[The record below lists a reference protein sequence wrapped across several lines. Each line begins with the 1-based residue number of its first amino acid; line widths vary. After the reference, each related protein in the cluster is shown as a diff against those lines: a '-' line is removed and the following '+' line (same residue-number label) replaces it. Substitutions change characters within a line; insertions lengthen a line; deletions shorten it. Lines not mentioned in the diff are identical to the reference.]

1 VSRLWLWGPVWLQMA
16 LIFIASSIPN
26 LTQLPGHM
34 SDKTGHGIGYGLLG
48 LVLLRAFAGAR
59 KSGVTL
65 RIVLLTIVCA
75 TAYGVSD
82 EFHQR
87 FVPGRTADVH
97 DVAADAIGA
106 SIAAL
111 GAWAILKTTA
121 VNARRL

>member
-1 VSRLWLWGPVWLQMA
+1 MSRLWLWGPVWLQMA

-26 LTQLPGHM
+26 LTHLPGNM

-48 LVLLRAFAGAR
+48 LVLLRALAGAR
-59 KSGVTL
+59 AAGVTL

-106 SIAAL
+106 SAAAL
-111 GAWAILKTTA
+111 GAWAILKA
-121 VNARRL
+121 AAPHARRL

>member
-1 VSRLWLWGPVWLQMA
+1 MSRLWVWGPVWLQMA

-48 LVLLRAFAGAR
+48 LVLLRAFAGAL

-65 RIVLLTIVCA
+65 RIVLLTILCA

-106 SIAAL
+106 SAAAL

-121 VNARRL
+121 PNARRL